1 MPSITKG
8 AFFMV
13 LSNNA
18 ENFLKYLLDIYKDT
32 QENKFYY
39 FSYMDFPNHDS
50 AIEELTE
57 NHCIH
62 RTNSVNGY
70 IEISEDLLP

>member
-1 MPSITKG
+1 
-8 AFFMV
+8 MV

-18 ENFLKYLLDIYKDT
+18 ENFLKYLLDIYKGT
-32 QENKFYY
+32 KENKFYY

-57 NHCIH
+57 NHCI
-62 RTNSVNGY
+62 
-70 IEISEDLLP
+70 

>member
-1 MPSITKG
+1 
-8 AFFMV
+8 MV

-62 RTNSVNGY
+62 KTNSVNGY

>member
-1 MPSITKG
+1 
-8 AFFMV
+8 MV

-32 QENKFYY
+32 KENKFYY
-39 FSYMDFPNHDS
+39 FSYMDFQNHNS
-50 AIEELTE
+50 AIEELAK
-57 NHCIH
+57 NYCI
-62 RTNSVNGY
+62 RKTNSVNGY